1 MSVVSNIVMKKAY
14 KKGREKMIRRGRK
27 VKKLDDTIN
36 LIKQHKTDMLKDL
49 HPITSG
55 KYAGNMD
62 CHVEGD
68 WVLIWRYEQDKLIL
82 VLVDTGDH
90 QMLFGECADF
100 FDDDAPKI
108 FLS

>member
-1 MSVVSNIVMKKAY
+1 M
-14 KKGREKMIRRGRK
+14 GRRGYDL
-27 VKKLDDTIN
+27 KKLDATVE
-36 LIKQHKTDMLKDL
+36 LIRTYQTDKLKNL
-49 HPITSG
+49 HPLTKG
-55 KYAGNMD
+55 KYAGNLD
-62 CHVEGD
+62 CHVGGD